1 MKSSEFESLAEM
13 AQNGSKKAKWREF
26 GKKGEKKE
34 RISVLEV

>member
-13 AQNGSKKAKWREF
+13 AQNNSKKAKWREF